1 MEEVSEFLDFSVLSI
16 AHGYLRVEKRKG
28 KKEEEKKRKK
38 TIREKRCTQLGLERL
53 GKINAEADRI
63 PFMQGPDAM
72 VVRPGGLGVRR
83 TTHCSQTLS
92 TRQLLPRQPISFLQI
107 PSDAGQT

>member
-16 AHGYLRVEKRKG
+16 AHGYLRAEKRR
-28 KKEEEKKRKK
+28 KKKKKKK
-38 TIREKRCTQLGLERL
+38 TIREKRCTQLGVERL

-63 PFMQGPDAM
+63 PFMQGPDAT
-72 VVRPGGLGVRR
+72 VVRPEGLGVRR

-92 TRQLLPRQPISFLQI
+92 TRQLLP
-107 PSDAGQT
+107 PSTAN